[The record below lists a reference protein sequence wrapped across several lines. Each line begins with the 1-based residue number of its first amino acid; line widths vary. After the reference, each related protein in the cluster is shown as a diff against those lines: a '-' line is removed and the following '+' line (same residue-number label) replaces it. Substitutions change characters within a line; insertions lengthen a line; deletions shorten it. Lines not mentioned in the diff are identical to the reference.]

1 MTTKIAHIADVH
13 WRGLSRHEEYKKIF
27 SSLFDSLR
35 KEKVD
40 AILVAG
46 DIVHSKTQGIS
57 PELIDHLNWWFRE
70 MDGIAHTYVTLG
82 NHDGLIHN
90 KDRQDAITPIIKALN
105 LPRTYLL
112 KESGTY
118 DTHVPGLTLGVYSC
132 FDEDGWDKVKPRGDI
147 SIAVYHGSVSGA
159 QSDADYVL
167 DSETGIERFRGFD
180 FGLFGDI
187 HKFQHIG
194 GNQRFIYPGSTIQQ
208 NYGEQ
213 LDKGIVI
220 WEIENKDDF
229 KTRRLILENPH
240 PFITINWLGTVKD
253 TVSSCTGIKKGSR
266 FRISAKDQI
275 TQEEIKHISSLLKE
289 DYDAHEIV
297 WKLESEQGRLDSGMK
312 VYENKGID
320 LRQVSTHRDLL
331 RDYFKNVTEDELD
344 VMCSKVSDAILKIDP
359 EEVSRN
365 VKWSLDEMRWSN
377 TFSYGKDNVI
387 NFSNNS
393 GVVGLFGRNRIGK
406 SSIPG
411 TLMYGLFNATDRGS
425 IKNIHIVN
433 TRKGFCN
440 VEVDITANGNSYRV
454 ERQTTKHTSRR
465 GDISAATH
473 LNLYKLEGGDY
484 VDMSG
489 EQRRDSDKIL
499 KSVIGTPEDFLLT
512 SFASQGEMNTFINQ
526 KGTFRKHNLGRFLDL
541 NLLDKLH
548 QKFKEESVEI
558 KGALRTMPERDFGS
572 LIEDCKKSIV
582 TLESEIVNLRNEK
595 DDYEKKS
602 KILAEKLSAFG
613 DDIATQDQ
621 LDEMETKSAS
631 LAESIKSCEDSVLAF
646 KKELEV
652 AEEKISK
659 IHEIRQNFPIES
671 IKGKLQEAKV
681 LDSKSIEIKHGMEK
695 QRIILKEQEQS
706 VKRLE
711 EVPCGESF
719 PTCKFI
725 KDSISN
731 KKLIEGQRKKIED
744 LRSELNFVLAQLNKS
759 QVDVLEERLK
769 KYEDM
774 LSKQAQLGSNRET
787 LVAKIDLFESRIKSL
802 REEKV
807 GVDASVSDLQVR
819 IASTGSHGKA
829 SEYKKVM
836 NKISE
841 GIRTCDSSVN
851 EKLVKIGVLQERISS
866 LEKEKVTFVDL
877 KTRWAVQDRL
887 LRAYNKD
894 GIPMMILASELPVIN
909 DEISKILQG
918 IAGFT
923 VKLETDETGS
933 DLEVMLDYGDSRRPI
948 ELGSG
953 MEKMM
958 SSLAIRVALINVSSL
973 PKSDILIIDEGFGAL
988 DEQNVEACNRLLHSL
1003 KRFFKTILI
1012 ISHVDA
1018 IKDAVDSS
1026 IEITQTGTD
1035 AHVSAC

>member
-1 MTTKIAHIADVH
+1 
-13 WRGLSRHEEYKKIF
+13 
-27 SSLFDSLR
+27 
-35 KEKVD
+35 
-40 AILVAG
+40 
-46 DIVHSKTQGIS
+46 
-57 PELIDHLNWWFRE
+57 
-70 MDGIAHTYVTLG
+70 
-82 NHDGLIHN
+82 
-90 KDRQDAITPIIKALN
+90 
-105 LPRTYLL
+105 
-112 KESGTY
+112 
-118 DTHVPGLTLGVYSC
+118 
-132 FDEDGWDKVKPRGDI
+132 
-147 SIAVYHGSVSGA
+147 
-159 QSDADYVL
+159 
-167 DSETGIERFRGFD
+167 
-180 FGLFGDI
+180 
-187 HKFQHIG
+187 
-194 GNQRFIYPGSTIQQ
+194 
-208 NYGEQ
+208 
-213 LDKGIVI
+213 
-220 WEIENKDDF
+220 
-229 KTRRLILENPH
+229 
-240 PFITINWLGTVKD
+240 
-253 TVSSCTGIKKGSR
+253 
-266 FRISAKDQI
+266 
-275 TQEEIKHISSLLKE
+275 
-289 DYDAHEIV
+289 
-297 WKLESEQGRLDSGMK
+297 
-312 VYENKGID
+312 
-320 LRQVSTHRDLL
+320 
-331 RDYFKNVTEDELD
+331 
-344 VMCSKVSDAILKIDP
+344 
-359 EEVSRN
+359 
-365 VKWSLDEMRWSN
+365 
-377 TFSYGKDNVI
+377 
-387 NFSNNS
+387 
-393 GVVGLFGRNRIGK
+393 
-406 SSIPG
+406 
-411 TLMYGLFNATDRGS
+411 
-425 IKNIHIVN
+425 
-433 TRKGFCN
+433 
-440 VEVDITANGNSYRV
+440 
-454 ERQTTKHTSRR
+454 
-465 GDISAATH
+465 
-473 LNLYKLEGGDY
+473 
-484 VDMSG
+484 
-489 EQRRDSDKIL
+489 
-499 KSVIGTPEDFLLT
+499 
-512 SFASQGEMNTFINQ
+512 
-526 KGTFRKHNLGRFLDL
+526 
-541 NLLDKLH
+541 
-548 QKFKEESVEI
+548 
-558 KGALRTMPERDFGS
+558 
-572 LIEDCKKSIV
+572 
-582 TLESEIVNLRNEK
+582 VNLRNEK

>member
-1 MTTKIAHIADVH
+1 
-13 WRGLSRHEEYKKIF
+13 
-27 SSLFDSLR
+27 
-35 KEKVD
+35 
-40 AILVAG
+40 
-46 DIVHSKTQGIS
+46 
-57 PELIDHLNWWFRE
+57 
-70 MDGIAHTYVTLG
+70 
-82 NHDGLIHN
+82 
-90 KDRQDAITPIIKALN
+90 
-105 LPRTYLL
+105 
-112 KESGTY
+112 
-118 DTHVPGLTLGVYSC
+118 
-132 FDEDGWDKVKPRGDI
+132 
-147 SIAVYHGSVSGA
+147 
-159 QSDADYVL
+159 
-167 DSETGIERFRGFD
+167 
-180 FGLFGDI
+180 
-187 HKFQHIG
+187 
-194 GNQRFIYPGSTIQQ
+194 
-208 NYGEQ
+208 
-213 LDKGIVI
+213 
-220 WEIENKDDF
+220 
-229 KTRRLILENPH
+229 
-240 PFITINWLGTVKD
+240 
-253 TVSSCTGIKKGSR
+253 
-266 FRISAKDQI
+266 
-275 TQEEIKHISSLLKE
+275 
-289 DYDAHEIV
+289 
-297 WKLESEQGRLDSGMK
+297 
-312 VYENKGID
+312 
-320 LRQVSTHRDLL
+320 
-331 RDYFKNVTEDELD
+331 
-344 VMCSKVSDAILKIDP
+344 
-359 EEVSRN
+359 
-365 VKWSLDEMRWSN
+365 
-377 TFSYGKDNVI
+377 
-387 NFSNNS
+387 
-393 GVVGLFGRNRIGK
+393 
-406 SSIPG
+406 
-411 TLMYGLFNATDRGS
+411 
-425 IKNIHIVN
+425 
-433 TRKGFCN
+433 
-440 VEVDITANGNSYRV
+440 
-454 ERQTTKHTSRR
+454 
-465 GDISAATH
+465 
-473 LNLYKLEGGDY
+473 
-484 VDMSG
+484 
-489 EQRRDSDKIL
+489 
-499 KSVIGTPEDFLLT
+499 
-512 SFASQGEMNTFINQ
+512 
-526 KGTFRKHNLGRFLDL
+526 
-541 NLLDKLH
+541 
-548 QKFKEESVEI
+548 
-558 KGALRTMPERDFGS
+558 MPERDFGS